1 MSTPTL
7 GRLETISPREAWD
20 HEAHSFTPWLAEHL
34 DLLSDEIGIRLELE
48 GQEVAVETFSAD
60 ILARNT
66 YDGSLVLIENQLES
80 TDHTHLGQIMTYL
93 AGLEAHTVIWIAA
106 DFRDAHLSAVK
117 WLNEHTVEPFS
128 FFAVKVSAVRIGS
141 SPIAPVFEV
150 LDRPNNWEKRLQAIA
165 KESQSMSSL
174 GEFRKAFWTHYT
186 NRFPHELEHESVKGV
201 SSRWRP
207 LASLDLAISMYVAK
221 DSVGLSVRG
230 PEKNA
235 NGQDVVDNLM
245 PYADQLSQRLGVSW
259 RKSEQSYFFASHYSA
274 TTANVESWDE
284 LADWLHCKAD
294 TYEAALAEI
303 IGT

>member
-1 MSTPTL
+1 MPTPTL
-7 GRLETISPREAWD
+7 GRLVTVSLREAWD

-66 YDGSLVLIENQLES
+66 SDESLVLIENQLEG

-106 DFRDAHLSAVK
+106 DFRDAHLSAIK
-117 WLNEHTVEPFS
+117 WLNEHTVEPFA

-150 LDRPNNWEKRLQAIA
+150 LDRPNNWEKRLQAIT

-174 GEFRKAFWTHYT
+174 GEFRKDFWTHYT
-186 NRFPHELEHESVKGV
+186 NRFLHELEHESVKGV
-201 SSRWRP
+201 SSRWR
-207 LASLDLAISMYVAK
+207 SLTSINLAISMYVAK
-221 DSVGLSVRG
+221 DGVGLFVRG

-235 NGQDVVDNLM
+235 DGQDVVDSLL
-245 PYADQLSQRLGVSW
+245 PYADQLSNRLGVSW
-259 RKSEQSYFFASHYSA
+259 RESGQSYFLVSHYSA
-274 TTANVESWDE
+274 ATANVELWDE
-284 LADWLHCKAD
+284 LADWLHGKAD